1 MQYQSDP
8 YAMIKFLKKLFKKD
22 EAQPPKKSKEIEFYF
37 KQELND
43 CPCIKIEYHDIVL
56 DHLMHK
62 KYLTKTENKLTA
74 EDKKSLGINPRI
86 SVTREMIE
94 VLTDEGIRQKDP
106 KDVLS
111 SLYLRAT
118 FNKSREDTLEK
129 YKNVGIER
137 FSLMACGDERDCN
150 WCKSMNG
157 VEISVYKD
165 INALIKENCI
175 CESHCRCA
183 IQPVSKF

>member
-1 MQYQSDP
+1 
-8 YAMIKFLKKLFKKD
+8 MIKFLKELFIKD
-22 EAQPPKKSKEIEFYF
+22 KAQPSKEGKEIGLYF

-43 CPCIKIEYHDIVL
+43 CPYIKIECRNIVL

-74 EDKKSLGINPRI
+74 EDKKSLGINPRV
-86 SVTREMIE
+86 SVTRELIE

-118 FNKSREDTLEK
+118 FNKNREDTLEK
-129 YKNVGIER
+129 YKNVGIEC

-150 WCKSMNG
+150 WCKSMQG

-165 INALIKENCI
+165 INTLIKENCV

-183 IQPVSKF
+183 IRPITKL